1 MSELL
6 EGDERLEREL
16 TGEPFKAPAAG
27 SVLLHIGLAGAIV
40 AYYVIGGFFHSNI
53 WGGSNTGGAIR
64 VQVTS
69 SIPLPSDQPPNQNVL
84 ATEKPSP
91 APAPPAP
98 AKAAPVIDEKAIP
111 IQGKQAKEK
120 PKPTPVPPQK
130 VQQPVPQ
137 NKAQYGEQAAN
148 NIPRAVQGVSTPGP
162 TSITQ
167 GDFGTRFPW
176 YVDAINRKMQQNW
189 YKGEVDPR
197 TPKGSRV
204 FLDFTIHR
212 DGSVAAS
219 DVKVER
225 SSGSSTLDRSCMRA
239 VQRVDTFGA
248 LPGGY
253 SGNALNVS
261 YYCEY

>member
-6 EGDERLEREL
+6 EGDERLEQEL
-16 TGEPFKAPAAG
+16 TGEPFRGPATG

-40 AYYVIGGFFHSNI
+40 SYYLIGGFFHSNI
-53 WGGSNTGGAIR
+53 WGGSSNGGAIR
-64 VQVTS
+64 VQITS
-69 SIPLPSDQPPNQNVL
+69 AIPLPTDQPPNENVL

-98 AKAAPVIDEKAIP
+98 KAAPVIDEKAIP
-111 IQGKQAKEK
+111 IQGKTKEK
-120 PKPTPVPPQK
+120 PKPTPVTPNK

-148 NIPRAVQGVSTPGP
+148 NIPLAVQGVSTPGP

-176 YVDAINRKMQQNW
+176 YVDAINRKMSQNW
-189 YKGEVDPR
+189 YRGEVDPR
-197 TPKGSRV
+197 TPKGTRV

-212 DGSVAAS
+212 DGTPAAN

-253 SGNALNVS
+253 SGNSLNVS